1 MKRAKRTTE
10 TPEESEIRLASNRAR
25 KAVAQAQ
32 ETPQKTAARRASNLA
47 RTTSARDHETPQKTA
62 ARRASNLART
72 KTARSQETPQ
82 KTAARRASDLART
95 TTARAQETPPNTAAR
110 LATIRLQSL
119 NRRRATLFAHTATTR
134 LKARNALKIAEGSQL
149 VQYFNTGPLQ
159 EDGKPQKVCAYCRAL
174 KFKSEPP
181 RTCCSGGKIKLAP
194 FPDPPTLLKQLWEG
208 DDERSRVLKKHA
220 RALNNALA
228 LACLKTNT
236 PPTPGG
242 NNNALSFFN

>member
-62 ARRASNLART
+62 ARRAS
-72 KTARSQETPQ
+72 
-82 KTAARRASDLART
+82 DLART

-110 LATIRLQSL
+110 LAAIRLQSL